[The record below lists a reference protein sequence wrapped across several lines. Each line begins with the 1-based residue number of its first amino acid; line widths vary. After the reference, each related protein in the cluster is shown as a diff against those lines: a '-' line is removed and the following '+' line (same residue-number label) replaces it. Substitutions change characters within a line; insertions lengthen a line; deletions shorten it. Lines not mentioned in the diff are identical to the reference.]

1 MNYYAD
7 VILPLP
13 LHGTFTYELTKKEYE
28 NLGIGHRVAVSF
40 GKRKVYTGVIKQ
52 IHTNK
57 PTLYD
62 TKPIEFVYD
71 KKELIS
77 ESQIDFWSWISKYY
91 FTPIGDVLKAAI
103 PSTFLLESETI
114 IIKKE
119 INSDD
124 IGQMTDDEYL
134 IYEAL
139 DFNTL
144 KINEVS
150 DILDKKNTY
159 SVIQKMIL
167 KGFIELNFE
176 INDKYKPKL
185 LNVIYLNKELL
196 EEQKIKN
203 SLKILNSSPKQK
215 EILMQIISNLK
226 SQKYIILKDF
236 KKIIKFS
243 DSTIKGLEQKGFI
256 TINKIKIER
265 NDNKIEHYSKT
276 NDLSKSQLNALDQV
290 QCQLKDKD
298 VILLEGVTSSGKT
311 EIYIKIIE
319 DYLDKE
325 MQVLYLLPEI
335 SLTTQI
341 IQKLKIHFGDKIS
354 VFHSRYSLNE
364 RTEVWENIKKNQK
377 KSRLIVGARSSV
389 FLPFQNL
396 GLIIIDEEHEISYKQ
411 QEPSPRYNARD
422 SAIYLSKLNNSK
434 VILGSATPS
443 IESSFNAKNNKY
455 GYVKLK
461 ERFGNIE
468 MPNIFTIDMKNEL
481 KHEYSSIFSLRL
493 VEEIEKTI
501 KDGKQV
507 ILFRNRRG
515 YSPQWLCDSC
525 GQNVMCDN
533 CDVSLTY
540 HISSNSLK
548 CHYCGFSSIAE
559 KKCSTCGFDTMIYKG
574 DGTQQIEEVIK
585 EIFPDI
591 RSKRMDWDST
601 RGKWS
606 FDKIINSFA
615 NHEVD
620 ILIGTQMITKGLDF
634 KNVNLVGVLNTD
646 HFLNFPDFR
655 AHEKAFQVLTQVA
668 GRSGRSGQR
677 GKVFLQTYQPEHP
690 IIKNVINNDYD
701 EMYNNQL
708 IERKDYNYP
717 PFVRL
722 IRITLKDKSYEKL
735 NSSSDWIN
743 KVMRA
748 NYKGIVLG
756 PVYPEVSRIKNK
768 YHKEFLI
775 KLSGLKELNNFRN
788 TFQSIIKSFDSISK
802 YRSVKITV
810 DVDPI

>member
-57 PTLYD
+57 PTLYE

-124 IGQMTDDEYL
+124 IEQMTDDEYL

-176 INDKYKPKL
+176 INEKYKPKL

-203 SLKILNSSPKQK
+203 ALKILNSSPKQK

-265 NDNKIEHYSKT
+265 NDNKLEHYSKT
-276 NDLSKSQLNALDQV
+276 NDLSESQLNALDQV
-290 QCQLKDKD
+290 QSQLKDKD

-319 DYLDKE
+319 DYLNKE

-364 RTEVWENIKKNQK
+364 RTEVWENIKKNQN

-548 CHYCGFSSIAE
+548 CHYCGFSSKAE

-585 EIFPDI
+585 EIFPDV

-775 KLSGLKELNNFRN
+775 KLGGLKELNNFRN

-802 YRSVKITV
+802 YRSVRIIV

>member
-13 LHGTFTYELTKKEYE
+13 LHGTFTYELTKREYE

-57 PTLYD
+57 PTLYE

-124 IGQMTDDEYL
+124 IEQMTDDEYL

-176 INDKYKPKL
+176 INEKYKPKL

-236 KKIIKFS
+236 KNIIKFS

-265 NDNKIEHYSKT
+265 NDNKLEHYSKT
-276 NDLSKSQLNALDQV
+276 NDLSESQLNALDQV
-290 QCQLKDKD
+290 QSQLKDKD

-585 EIFPDI
+585 EIFPDV

-775 KLSGLKELNNFRN
+775 KLAGLKELNNFRN

-802 YRSVKITV
+802 YRSVRIIV